1 MVRSAKLLL
10 DEKLASVVMRLMIAM
25 NDLGMTNSSMAE
37 WQATD
42 DPKKRARWRGG
53 LLYFGRVQSAHL
65 FEALSIIQEIGDDP
79 DLMRT
84 VNSCDTKTIDSF
96 DTAAKSLESSD
107 FALLA
112 RLRNNT
118 AFHYNVELPLR
129 RLKRLVER
137 WPNHVTPFSLGSDTL
152 DWHFELGDLII
163 DEIVIREIF
172 AIPEAEDVRKGA
184 VAVLDRLHKI
194 GTAFSDFAGYFIH
207 ECTK

>member
-1 MVRSAKLLL
+1 MSSRTFMVRSAKLLL

-118 AFHYNVELPLR
+118 AFH
-129 RLKRLVER
+129 
-137 WPNHVTPFSLGSDTL
+137 
-152 DWHFELGDLII
+152 
-163 DEIVIREIF
+163 
-172 AIPEAEDVRKGA
+172 
-184 VAVLDRLHKI
+184 
-194 GTAFSDFAGYFIH
+194 
-207 ECTK
+207 